1 MRPKGNAEELERR
14 RRMAIDFLQKGRTTK
29 QVAEFLGCDP
39 RSVRRWRAAY
49 DKNKDHGLAPIPPPG
64 RPSRLTARQK
74 KALVGRLLKGA
85 KANGFS
91 TDLWTCRR
99 IAQLIERRYE
109 IRYHVC
115 SMPRFLAALG
125 FSYQKP
131 QKRAVERDEQAIAR
145 WVARDLAADKKNA
158 ARKRAHLI
166 FLDESGFSLIPTVK
180 RTWGLRG

>member
-1 MRPKGNAEELERR
+1 MRPKGNAKELERR
-14 RRMAIDFLQKGRTTK
+14 RRMAVDLLQKGRTTK
-29 QVAEFLGCDP
+29 QVAEFLGCDR

-49 DKNKDHGLAPIPPPG
+49 DKNNNHGLDPIPPPG

-85 KANGFS
+85 KTNGFS
-91 TDLWTCRR
+91 TDLWTCQR
-99 IAQLIERRYE
+99 IAQLIESRYG

-125 FSYQKP
+125 FSCQKP

-145 WVARDLAADKKNA
+145 WIARDWPRIKKTP
-158 ARKRAHLI
+158 RGR
-166 FLDESGFSLIPTVK
+166 G
-180 RTWGLRG
+180 RT